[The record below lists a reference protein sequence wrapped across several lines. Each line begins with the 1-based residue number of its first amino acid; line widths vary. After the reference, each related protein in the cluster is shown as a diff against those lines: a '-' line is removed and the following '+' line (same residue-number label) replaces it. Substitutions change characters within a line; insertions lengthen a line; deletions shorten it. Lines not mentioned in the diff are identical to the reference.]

1 MGTRFQSFS
10 VLLARYLHEN
20 LYKTSKAHKFLLE
33 VTELQLKQK
42 YSVNIYE
49 AEAFDSDI
57 FKIENEEFCYG
68 LMGIAASWLPAII
81 FWFYACLWNLRSSN
95 LRSLNLRS
103 LNLRS
108 LNLRSVNLRSSNLR
122 SSNRNLGIWHLGI
135 LDLEIWDNFSDRRF
149 RFFLILIRN
158 FRIPYSYSLKRYESG
173 LSVVCRLWSQNFQI
187 F

>member
-68 LMGIAASWLPAII
+68 LMGIAASWVPAII
-81 FWFYACLWNLRSSN
+81 FWFYTRLWNLRSWNLRSSN
-95 LRSLNLRS
+95 LRSLDLKS
-103 LNLRS
+103 EIFKSETQIQIL
-108 LNLRSVNLRSSNLR
+108 
-122 SSNRNLGIWHLGI
+122 NLGIFDDLESWDRKILRSWHL
-135 LDLEIWDNFSDRRF
+135 N
-149 RFFLILIRN
+149 
-158 FRIPYSYSLKRYESG
+158 Y
-173 LSVVCRLWSQNFQI
+173 
-187 F
+187 